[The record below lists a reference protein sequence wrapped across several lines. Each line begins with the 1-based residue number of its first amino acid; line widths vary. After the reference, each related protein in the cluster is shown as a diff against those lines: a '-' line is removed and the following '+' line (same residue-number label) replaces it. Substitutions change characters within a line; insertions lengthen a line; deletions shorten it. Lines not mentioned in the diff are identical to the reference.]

1 MIPSRTR
8 VQVISYA
15 QGQARALV
23 PEKKV
28 YDSLEKQQKLQ
39 RETGGGTA
47 VYQTGDV
54 VVNPGRGDTWDED
67 YLSSIHASMKEFEN
81 GSTEEKK
88 STVQVSMC

>member
-8 VQVISYA
+8 IQVCDHA
-15 QGQARALV
+15 AAVAKALV
-23 PEKKV
+23 PNKKV
-28 YDSLEKQQKLQ
+28 YDNLEKQQKLQ